1 MAVKRL
7 RDDAASERV
16 LILLTDGANTSGEV
30 QPLQATEF
38 AAREGMTIYTVGVGA
53 DEMMVQDFFGSR
65 LVNPSADLDEDT
77 LKAIAE
83 RTGGAYFRARDA
95 EALAMIYERLDEL
108 EPVES
113 DQEAIRP
120 VDELF
125 FWPLSVAFLLTLA
138 AALFAMLPGMR
149 RAVVPA

>member
-1 MAVKRL
+1 MKRL
-7 RDDAASERV
+7 RQDAASDRV

-38 AAREGMTIYTVGVGA
+38 AAREGLRIYTVGVGA

-65 LVNPSADLDEDT
+65 MVNPSADLDEDT
-77 LKAIAE
+77 LTAIAE

-95 EALAMIYERLDEL
+95 ESLARIYEQLDEL

-113 DQEAIRP
+113 DEEVIRP
-120 VDELF
+120 IDELF
-125 FWPLSVAFLLTLA
+125 FWPLGIGFAIGVLAVLLAIRPMSSVR
-138 AALFAMLPGMR
+138 FAHG
-149 RAVVPA
+149 

>member
-1 MAVKRL
+1 M
-7 RDDAASERV
+7 
-16 LILLTDGANTSGEV
+16 
-30 QPLQATEF
+30 QATEF
-38 AAREGMTIYTVGVGA
+38 AAREGLRIYTVGVGA

-95 EALAMIYERLDEL
+95 EALVRIYEQLDEL

-113 DQEAIRP
+113 DKETIRP

-125 FWPLSVAFLLTLA
+125 HWPLALAFVLALA
-138 AALFAMLPGMR
+138 AVLVAMRPWPIR
-149 RAVVPA
+149 RLVSA